1 MYSKSMGV
9 TVWLEQFGVL
19 NIWTYLAGM
28 FFIIIVPGP
37 NSLYVLKTSASIGV
51 GAGYRAALGVFI
63 GDAILI
69 FLAFIGVAS
78 VIKASPVL
86 FTIVR
91 FLGAFYLLYLGIKII
106 HANFFAKKQSHTE
119 TNCIQEY
126 VFRKALTLSLT
137 NPKAILF
144 YISFFVQFI
153 DFNYAHTGL
162 SYLILASMLEAF
174 SFVYLSFL
182 IFGGVAL
189 ARFFGSRKNIA
200 KLGNGIVGLFFMGFA
215 TKLATLSS

>member
-1 MYSKSMGV
+1 MGV
-9 TVWLEQFGVL
+9 NVWLEQFGVL

-28 FFIIIVPGP
+28 FFIILVPGP
-37 NSLYVLKTSASIGV
+37 NTLYVLKTSASGGV
-51 GAGYRAALGVFI
+51 SDGYRAAFGVFL

-106 HANFFAKKQSHTE
+106 HATFFSKKAHTE
-119 TNCIQEY
+119 QTTTIQKH

-174 SFVYLSFL
+174 SFIYLSFL

-200 KLGNGIVGLFFMGFA
+200 KLGNGVIGLFFMGFA

>member
-1 MYSKSMGV
+1 MDISCGY
-9 TVWLEQFGVL
+9 VL
-19 NIWTYLAGM
+19 YYYR
-28 FFIIIVPGP
+28 PRP
-37 NSLYVLKTSASIGV
+37 NSLYVLKTSASRGV
-51 GAGYRAALGVFI
+51 GAGYRAALVFI

-119 TNCIQEY
+119 TNCIQEH

-144 YISFFVQFI
+144 YISFLC
-153 DFNYAHTGL
+153 NL
-162 SYLILASMLEAF
+162 STLTMHIL
-174 SFVYLSFL
+174 VYP
-182 IFGGVAL
+182 
-189 ARFFGSRKNIA
+189 
-200 KLGNGIVGLFFMGFA
+200 
-215 TKLATLSS
+215 T

>member
-1 MYSKSMGV
+1 M
-9 TVWLEQFGVL
+9 WLEQFGVL

-37 NSLYVLKTSASIGV
+37 NSLYVLKTSASQGV
-51 GAGYRAALGVFI
+51 TAGYRAAFGVFI

-106 HANFFAKKQSHTE
+106 YANFFSQKKNSVE
-119 TNCIQEY
+119 AMNLQEH

-162 SYLILASMLEAF
+162 SYLILASMLETF
-174 SFVYLSFL
+174 SFIYLSFL

-189 ARFFGSRKNIA
+189 ARFFGSRKSIA
-200 KLGNGIVGLFFMGFA
+200 RAGNGIIGLFFMGFA
-215 TKLATLSS
+215 TKLAILTS